1 MIKVQ
6 TNWMPPLIQVYC
18 SKHSI
23 SETQVMEQRIFS
35 FSIKEDGD
43 VTECE

>member
-1 MIKVQ
+1 MVVMVIRLGNKNKVV
-6 TNWMPPLIQVYC
+6 LIQVNC

-35 FSIKEDGD
+35 FDIKE
-43 VTECE
+43 